1 MSNESIQAIEA
12 RDAERVRAT
21 VAGDLAAL
29 ADVLSDTLVYT
40 HGSASVDTK
49 AQYLENIRSGLYAYK
64 AIANL
69 SRGFRVVGDVAM
81 VNGDARID
89 VHVKGTPKVIM
100 SRYLA
105 VWMKEDGV
113 WRMVSWQSTP
123 IPA

>member
-21 VAGDLAAL
+21 VAGDLDAL
-29 ADVLSDTLVYT
+29 AEVLSDTLVYT

-64 AIANL
+64 AITNL

-105 VWMKEDGV
+105 VWMKENGV